1 MPLFNLE
8 DMLLFMLFAFIVACL
23 AQAFQAFMKPGQ
35 IFNWW
40 AIWLQN
46 IVTKASIEPTEEYS
60 GPCWNRVVTKV
71 GPGFFVKLIA
81 KLSKPLGLCPYCN
94 ATWIAIFYYISIVSW
109 EDYIYENILLLLLFI
124 GVVWFFVFSIE
135 NRLVNPKK
143 K

>member
-8 DMLLFMLFAFIVACL
+8 DMLLFVLFAFIVACL

-40 AIWLQN
+40 AKFLGSTVEKSTVKRQ
-46 IVTKASIEPTEEYS
+46 K
-60 GPCWNRVVTKV
+60 KV
-71 GPGFFVKLIA
+71 GESWCSGEPIFEYIILLA

-109 EDYIYENILLLLLFI
+109 EDYIYQNLILLFLFI
-124 GVVWFFVFSIE
+124 GVVWFFVFSME
-135 NRLVNPKK
+135 NLLMNPRKK
-143 K
+143 